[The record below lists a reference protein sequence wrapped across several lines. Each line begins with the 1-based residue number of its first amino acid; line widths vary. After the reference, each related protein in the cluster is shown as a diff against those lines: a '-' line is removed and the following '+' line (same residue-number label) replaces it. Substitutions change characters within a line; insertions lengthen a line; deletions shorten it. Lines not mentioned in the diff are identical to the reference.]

1 MVSEKQQTNFH
12 SLDSAIEVVLKKSL
26 QNLEIK
32 QAHYLLS
39 FILHYWYKNCI
50 TFMNLK
56 MPPDFWAMSFL
67 ATESSFPRTESRWEA
82 AQKPIAMATPW
93 GQKVKMRDVKRSFWL
108 HELTSKPL
116 VDLFIHKYEA
126 FNCITGNFKVMYTN
140 LNKTSLYSITPM
152 SNGYCNTE
160 Y

>member
-1 MVSEKQQTNFH
+1 MNSFSLTLHIKHWCSIWKTTNYF
-12 SLDSAIEVVLKKSL
+12 SLTGLCHWSCNKKSF

-93 GQKVKMRDVKRSFWL
+93 GQKVNER
-108 HELTSKPL
+108 
-116 VDLFIHKYEA
+116 
-126 FNCITGNFKVMYTN
+126 GQKVMLITWIN
-140 LNKTSLYSITPM
+140 IKATSWLIHL
-152 SNGYCNTE
+152 
-160 Y
+160 